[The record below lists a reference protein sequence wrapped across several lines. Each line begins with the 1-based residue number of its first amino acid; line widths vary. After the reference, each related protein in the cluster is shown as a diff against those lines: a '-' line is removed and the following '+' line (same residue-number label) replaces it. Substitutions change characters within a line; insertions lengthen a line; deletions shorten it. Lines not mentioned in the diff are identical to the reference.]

1 MHRELVQRRIAELK
15 ARIPVGGVREAVIR
29 ALIYVGL
36 PRAAVDERGFEAVR
50 RIRQAHEDMPAL
62 PLSEFKTL
70 VREQYFMLLIDPEAA
85 IAALPS
91 LLPEDME
98 VRRKAIAV
106 IRQVLAA
113 RGGLSGEAEA
123 RMQRIARIF
132 APDGETGAAP
142 GLAVVA
148 SAEGGALREAS

>member
-1 MHRELVQRRIAELK
+1 MKSVSRRESSRSDH
-15 ARIPVGGVREAVIR
+15 
-29 ALIYVGL
+29 VGL

-50 RIRQAHEDMPAL
+50 RVRQAHEDMPAL

-70 VREQYFMLLIDPEAA
+70 VREQYFMLLIDPEVA

-98 VRRKAIAV
+98 TRGKALAV

-113 RGGLSGEAEA
+113 PGGVSRVAEA
-123 RMQRIARIF
+123 RMQQIARMF
-132 APDGETGAAP
+132 APDGDAAAAP

-148 SAEGGALREAS
+148 PAESGAVREAS

>member
-98 VRRKAIAV
+98 TRGKALAI

-113 RGGLSGEAEA
+113 RGGLSREGEA
-123 RMQRIARIF
+123 RMQQVARMF
-132 APDGETGAAP
+132 APDGDAAAAP

-148 SAEGGALREAS
+148 PTESGAVREAS

>member
-15 ARIPVGGVREAVIR
+15 VRIPVGGLREAVIR
-29 ALIYVGL
+29 ALLYVGL

-62 PLSEFKTL
+62 PLSEFKAL
-70 VREQYFMLLIDPEAA
+70 VREQFFMLLIDPEAA

-98 VRRKAIAV
+98 ARGKALAI

-113 RGGLSGEAEA
+113 RGGLSREAEA
-123 RMQRIARIF
+123 RMQQIARIF
-132 APDGETGAAP
+132 APEGEATATP

-148 SAEGGALREAS
+148 SAEGSAVREAS